1 MLDFWAMSL
10 GDIAEIG
17 KGFYEENNDGIRKY
31 DSDPKVYPDN
41 LVGEVHADG
50 EIIAGAWYDTHL
62 LMGGD
67 WDATLAL
74 FVDAYPGLQATAPNG
89 NEGQAFTDVLLDV
102 LQADDDDNDFD
113 DVHCE
118 NYYHCARRK

>member
-1 MLDFWAMSL
+1 MVPCMRGMLIFGQCHL
-10 GDIAEIG
+10 RDIAEIG
-17 KGFYEENNDGIRKY
+17 KGFYEENNDGIRRY
-31 DSDPKVYPDN
+31 DMDPKVYPED

-74 FVDAYPGLQATAPNG
+74 VCGCLLRGYRLLHPDG
-89 NEGQAFTDVLLDV
+89 NEGQAFHRCF
-102 LQADDDDNDFD
+102 A
-113 DVHCE
+113 
-118 NYYHCARRK
+118 